1 MAHHLGLEGHLS
13 QDNINELQIF
23 ELPRENRGSN
33 WISFHSEAFC
43 GGSCLP
49 YSFRLYWFCT
59 EDRGN
64 NIETVNISTVR
75 NLNGNFVL

>member
-43 GGSCLP
+43 DGSCLP
-49 YSFRLYWFCT
+49 YFFLGYIGFVQGT
-59 EDRGN
+59 EG
-64 NIETVNISTVR
+64 ITLKLLI
-75 NLNGNFVL
+75 